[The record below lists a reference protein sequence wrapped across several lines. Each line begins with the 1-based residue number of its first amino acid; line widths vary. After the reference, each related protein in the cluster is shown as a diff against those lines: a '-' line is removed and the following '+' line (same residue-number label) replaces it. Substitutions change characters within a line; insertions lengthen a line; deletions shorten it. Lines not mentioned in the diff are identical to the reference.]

1 MILLDTNVISELM
14 RPQPDE
20 HVVAWI
26 NHQVTARLYVSTV
39 TVAEIEYGLEI
50 RPDGCRRQD
59 LERRFKRFISEGFEE
74 RVLAFDSGAA
84 HEYANILAHRRALG
98 RPMAT
103 LDGQIASIA
112 AANELALATRNVGD
126 FTDCGLELVNP
137 FDAGA
142 GESNV

>member
-1 MILLDTNVISELM
+1 V
-14 RPQPDE
+14 P
-20 HVVAWI
+20 
-26 NHQVTARLYVSTV
+26 
-39 TVAEIEYGLEI
+39 VAETEYGLAI
-50 RPDGCRRQD
+50 LSDGRRRQD
-59 LERRFKRFISEGFEE
+59 LERRVKRFISEGFEE
-74 RVLAFDSGAA
+74 RVLPLGRGAA
-84 HEYANILAHRRALG
+84 HEYASILPHRRALG

-142 GESNV
+142 AESNV